1 VGVGS
6 ECNIG
11 GVDRFLLH
19 CSTYA
24 TSFDTKLLC
33 RVFTFL
39 LAYRVEGHIASC
51 STDHLCLG
59 IRFLDLRCVLES
71 IR

>member
-1 VGVGS
+1 MGVGL

-39 LAYRVEGHIASC
+39 LVYRVEGYIASC
-51 STDHLCLG
+51 SANHLCLD
-59 IRFLDLRCVLES
+59 IRFLDLRYVLES